1 MHQYVQ
7 RSFSP
12 AWVHANFQ
20 LGAQKKQAFL
30 AQHSVWQIG
39 EQQQYPTCA
48 PVTELFVATEYV
60 PHHTCHS
67 AVHWARR
74 CCRA

>member
-1 MHQYVQ
+1 MQ

-30 AQHSVWQIG
+30 AQHSVWKVEEEQEYPACALEG
-39 EQQQYPTCA
+39 E
-48 PVTELFVATEYV
+48 VFVATEYA
-60 PHHTCHS
+60 PHTVSHY
-67 AVHWARR
+67 AA
-74 CCRA
+74 A